1 MGSTHSDLSLA
12 TFPVALSLKSV
23 KMFKFMLCLALAVAI
38 VTAAPRPDDDD
49 DHSHVSEIDGDT
61 VRGTYRWT
69 DDDGNDF
76 YVSYVADED
85 GYRIVESNA
94 VPVTRDGVAANG
106 HQGAFESY
114 EEEDFDS
121 DED

>member
-1 MGSTHSDLSLA
+1 MGSTHPDLRLA
-12 TFPVALSLKSV
+12 TYPVALSLKSV
-23 KMFKFMLCLALAVAI
+23 KMFKFMLCLALAVAV

-49 DHSHVSEIDGDT
+49 DHSHVSEI
-61 VRGTYRWT
+61 
-69 DDDGNDF
+69 DGNDF

-114 EEEDFDS
+114 EEIDS